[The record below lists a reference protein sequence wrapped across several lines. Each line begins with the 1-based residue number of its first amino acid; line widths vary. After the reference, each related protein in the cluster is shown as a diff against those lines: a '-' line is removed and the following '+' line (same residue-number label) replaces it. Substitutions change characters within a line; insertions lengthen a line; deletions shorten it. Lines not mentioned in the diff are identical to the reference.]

1 MKCLGKALRRHRRT
15 AEADS
20 ASLKTGTFRT
30 ALEGLIPCFV
40 ERYTTF
46 SMWNTEFNVGTPNQR
61 LMLVSCGEDRSNTKR
76 CLLWFQF
83 LILEDTFDEI
93 SGTYMTAGINGPQSS
108 EFKKNKRFGL

>member
-1 MKCLGKALRRHRRT
+1 MKCLGKDLRRHRRT

-20 ASLKTGTFRT
+20 ATLRTGTYRSTLQVF
-30 ALEGLIPCFV
+30 IPCFD

-76 CLLWFQF
+76 CILWFQF
-83 LILEDTFDEI
+83 LLLQDTFDEI
-93 SGTYMTAGINGPQSS
+93 SGTYMTAGINDPQSGES
-108 EFKKNKRFGL
+108 KKYTF